1 MNKRF
6 LYDFSKANLLEKLTN
21 EIADQETDIAV
32 LKSVE
37 RLHKKDGSDFANV
50 LKNFTNLYHH
60 NMDAWWFEARNTV
73 RGRWHDVTI
82 YANKGDSPDDIW
94 NNIQNSIAHKEAD
107 LEVRRE
113 LRAEIENDRCGI
125 VKDLE
130 TIRDKVEA
138 LGEYKNK
145 EPIDKTLYYL
155 LYEYLT

>member
-1 MNKRF
+1 MSKKF

-21 EIADQETDIAV
+21 EIADQENDIAV

-50 LKNFTNLYHH
+50 LKNFTNLYNHRL
-60 NMDAWWFEARNTV
+60 DAWWFEARGIG
-73 RGRWHDVTI
+73 RGKWITVTI

-94 NNIQNSIAHKEAD
+94 NNIQNAIAKKEAD

-130 TIRDKVEA
+130 TIRTNVEA

-145 EPIDKTLYYL
+145 EPIDKCLYYA
-155 LYEYLT
+155 LYEYLA